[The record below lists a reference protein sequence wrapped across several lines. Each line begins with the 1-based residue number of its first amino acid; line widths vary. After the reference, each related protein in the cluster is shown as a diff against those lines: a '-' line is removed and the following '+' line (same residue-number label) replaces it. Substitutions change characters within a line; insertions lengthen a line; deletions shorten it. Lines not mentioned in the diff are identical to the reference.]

1 MTRSSNSEGSRGAAG
16 SDRGRADCATAPAG
30 AARKKT
36 ATGTKARFRIARK
49 RAEAP
54 PDRLVAW
61 IRRAT
66 LLLYTVVAPNN
77 ADRGEC
83 DTSVPGNPSGGL
95 RLCDLAA
102 GFYRC

>member
-1 MTRSSNSEGSRGAAG
+1 MTRSSNSEGSGGAAG

-54 PDRLVAW
+54 PDWLIDW
-61 IRRAT
+61 IRQST
-66 LLLYTVVAPNN
+66 LLLYTALTPNN

-83 DTSVPGNPSGGL
+83 ATSLPRNPAGGL
-95 RLCDLAA
+95 GFGLAI
-102 GFYRC
+102 